1 MSIESGEKAYIKIE
15 RIICKIKFAP
25 QDNKSIKEAM
35 KKKKNRE
42 KGTREQEPQRG

>member
-35 KKKKNRE
+35 KKKK
-42 KGTREQEPQRG
+42 EQRKRN